1 MSEAVRVAME
11 KTSAKDTLLIVTA
24 DHSHVF
30 TIAGYPTRGNP
41 ILGLV
46 KGNGTDGQPVI
57 TNSTD
62 TNGLPY
68 TTVGYANGL
77 GYANLATG
85 GDERYGYAAAS
96 GRFDLNYVDTQ
107 SAGFHQE
114 ALVPLGSETHAG
126 EDVAIFASGPGS
138 HLIQGTV
145 EQNHIFHVM
154 NHAINLVEKAEAAQ
168 P

>member
-1 MSEAVRVAME
+1 MD
-11 KTSAKDTLLIVTA
+11 KTSENDTLLMVTS

-46 KGNGTDGQPVI
+46 KSNDGSGQPST

-62 TNGLPY
+62 ANGLPY

-77 GYANLATG
+77 GYASFAKG
-85 GDERYGYAAAS
+85 GDERYLHAAEI
-96 GRFDLNYVDTQ
+96 GRIDLNDVDTQ
-107 SAGFHQE
+107 HAGFHQE
-114 ALVPLGSETHAG
+114 ATIPLGGETHAG
-126 EDVAIFASGPGS
+126 EDVAIFARGPGAS
-138 HLIQGTV
+138 LIQGTV

-154 NHAINLVEKAEAAQ
+154 NHAGNLVMKAEAATR
-168 P
+168 